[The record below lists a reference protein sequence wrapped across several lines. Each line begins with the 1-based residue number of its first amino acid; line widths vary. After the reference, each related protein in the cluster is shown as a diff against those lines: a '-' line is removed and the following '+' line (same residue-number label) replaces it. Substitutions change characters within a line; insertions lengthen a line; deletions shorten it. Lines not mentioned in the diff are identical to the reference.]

1 MQCVACGKTIP
12 DSMAFC
18 PYCGAAQ
25 TGGTSG
31 STSSST
37 DAGTGSSS
45 NSDHDSSSQTGGATS
60 SGSTPAPAPTP
71 APSSTPGAGTASGSS
86 AGGSAAASAPVA
98 PTQYESDKRLG
109 QIACVLSAVALV
121 LVIAGLQKAYI
132 GLGVIIAAYLL
143 INIFRK

>member
-25 TGGTSG
+25 TGGASG
-31 STSSST
+31 ATSSSA
-37 DAGTGSSS
+37 DSGTGSSS
-45 NSDHDSSSQTGGATS
+45 DSGSSSGASATTS
-60 SGSTPAPAPTP
+60 SGPAPTP
-71 APSSTPGAGTASGSS
+71 APSPTPCAGTTSGSS

-121 LVIAGLQKAYI
+121 LVIADLQKAYI

>member
-25 TGGTSG
+25 TGGASG
-31 STSSST
+31 STSSSA
-37 DAGTGSSS
+37 DSGRGSSS
-45 NSDHDSSSQTGGATS
+45 DSGSDSSSGASATTS
-60 SGSTPAPAPTP
+60 SGPAPTP
-71 APSSTPGAGTASGSS
+71 APSPMPGAGTTSGSS

>member
-25 TGGTSG
+25 TGGASG
-31 STSSST
+31 ATSSSA
-37 DAGTGSSS
+37 DSGTGSSS
-45 NSDHDSSSQTGGATS
+45 DSGSGSSSGASATAS
-60 SGSTPAPAPTP
+60 SSPAPTP
-71 APSSTPGAGTASGSS
+71 APSPTPGAGTTSGSS
-86 AGGSAAASAPVA
+86 ADGSAAASAPVA

>member
-25 TGGTSG
+25 TGGASG
-31 STSSST
+31 STSSSA
-37 DAGTGSSS
+37 DSGTGSSS
-45 NSDHDSSSQTGGATS
+45 DSGSDSSSGASATTS
-60 SGSTPAPAPTP
+60 SGPAPTP
-71 APSSTPGAGTASGSS
+71 APSPTPGAGTTSASS

-121 LVIAGLQKAYI
+121 LVIADLQKAYI
-132 GLGVIIAAYLL
+132 GLGVIVAAYLL

>member
-31 STSSST
+31 ATSSSA
-37 DAGTGSSS
+37 DSGTGSSS
-45 NSDHDSSSQTGGATS
+45 DSGSDSSSGASATTS
-60 SGSTPAPAPTP
+60 SGPAPTP
-71 APSSTPGAGTASGSS
+71 APSPTPGAGTASGSS

-121 LVIAGLQKAYI
+121 LIIAGLQKAYI

>member
-25 TGGTSG
+25 TGGASG
-31 STSSST
+31 STSSSA
-37 DAGTGSSS
+37 DSGTRSSS
-45 NSDHDSSSQTGGATS
+45 DSGSDSSSWASATTS
-60 SGSTPAPAPTP
+60 SGPAPTP
-71 APSSTPGAGTASGSS
+71 APSPTPGAGTTSGSS

-109 QIACVLSAVALV
+109 QIACGLSAVALV
-121 LVIAGLQKAYI
+121 LVIACLKNAYI
-132 GLGVIIAAYLL
+132 GLGVFIAAFLL

>member
-25 TGGTSG
+25 TGGASG
-31 STSSST
+31 STSSSA
-37 DAGTGSSS
+37 DSGTGSSS
-45 NSDHDSSSQTGGATS
+45 DSGSDSSSGASATAS
-60 SGSTPAPAPTP
+60 SGPAPTP
-71 APSSTPGAGTASGSS
+71 APSPTPSAGTTSGSS

>member
-1 MQCVACGKTIP
+1 MQRVACGLTIA
-12 DSMAFC
+12 DSMAFS

-25 TGGTSG
+25 TGGASG
-31 STSSST
+31 STSSSA
-37 DAGTGSSS
+37 DSGTGSSS
-45 NSDHDSSSQTGGATS
+45 DSGSDSSSGASATTS
-60 SGSTPAPAPTP
+60 SGPAPTP
-71 APSSTPGAGTASGSS
+71 APSPTPGAGTTSSSS

-109 QIACVLSAVALV
+109 QIACVLSAVALG

>member
-25 TGGTSG
+25 TGGASG

-37 DAGTGSSS
+37 DSGAGSSS
-45 NSDHDSSSQTGGATS
+45 NSGSDSSSRTGGATS
-60 SGSTPAPAPTP
+60 SGPAPDP
-71 APSSTPGAGTASGSS
+71 ASSSTPGAGTTSGPS
-86 AGGSAAASAPVA
+86 AGASAAASTPVA

-109 QIACVLSAVALV
+109 QICCALSAVALV
-121 LVIAGLQKAYI
+121 LAIAGLQDI
-132 GLGVIIAAYLL
+132 CTGLGAIVAAYLL

>member
-25 TGGTSG
+25 TGGASG
-31 STSSST
+31 STSSLADS
-37 DAGTGSSS
+37 GTGSSS
-45 NSDHDSSSQTGGATS
+45 DSGSDSSSGASATTS
-60 SGSTPAPAPTP
+60 AGPAPTP
-71 APSSTPGAGTASGSS
+71 APSPTPGAGTTSGSS

>member
-25 TGGTSG
+25 TGGAAG
-31 STSSST
+31 STSSSA
-37 DAGTGSSS
+37 DSGTGSSS
-45 NSDHDSSSQTGGATS
+45 DSGSDSSSGASATTS
-60 SGSTPAPAPTP
+60 SGPAPTP
-71 APSSTPGAGTASGSS
+71 APSPTPGAGTASGSS

>member
-25 TGGTSG
+25 TGGASG
-31 STSSST
+31 STSSSA
-37 DAGTGSSS
+37 DSGTGSSS
-45 NSDHDSSSQTGGATS
+45 DSSSGASATTS
-60 SGSTPAPAPTP
+60 SGPAPTP
-71 APSSTPGAGTASGSS
+71 APSPTPGAGTTSGSS

>member
-25 TGGTSG
+25 TGGASG
-31 STSSST
+31 STSSSA
-37 DAGTGSSS
+37 DSGRGSSS
-45 NSDHDSSSQTGGATS
+45 DSGSDSSSGASATTS
-60 SGSTPAPAPTP
+60 SGPAPTP
-71 APSSTPGAGTASGSS
+71 APSPTPGAGTTSGSS

-132 GLGVIIAAYLL
+132 GLGLIIAAYLL

>member
-25 TGGTSG
+25 TGGASG
-31 STSSST
+31 STSSSA
-37 DAGTGSSS
+37 DSGRGSSS
-45 NSDHDSSSQTGGATS
+45 DSGSDSSSGASATTS
-60 SGSTPAPAPTP
+60 SGPAPAP
-71 APSSTPGAGTASGSS
+71 APSPTPGAGTTSGSS

>member
-12 DSMAFC
+12 DSTAFC

-25 TGGTSG
+25 TGGASG
-31 STSSST
+31 ATSSSA
-37 DAGTGSSS
+37 DSGTGSSS
-45 NSDHDSSSQTGGATS
+45 DSGSGSSSGASATTS
-60 SGSTPAPAPTP
+60 SGPAPTP
-71 APSSTPGAGTASGSS
+71 APSPTPGAGTTSGSS

>member
-25 TGGTSG
+25 TGGASG
-31 STSSST
+31 STSSSA
-37 DAGTGSSS
+37 DSGTGSSS
-45 NSDHDSSSQTGGATS
+45 DSGSDSSSGASAATS
-60 SGSTPAPAPTP
+60 SGPAPTP
-71 APSSTPGAGTASGSS
+71 APSPTPGAGTASGSS
-86 AGGSAAASAPVA
+86 AGGSAAASAPIA

>member
-25 TGGTSG
+25 TGGASG

-37 DAGTGSSS
+37 DAGSGPSS
-45 NSDHDSSSQTGGATS
+45 NSGSDSSSQTGGATS
-60 SGSTPAPAPTP
+60 SGSTPTP
-71 APSSTPGAGTASGSS
+71 APSPTPGAGTASGSS

>member
-31 STSSST
+31 STSSSA
-37 DAGTGSSS
+37 DSGTGSSS
-45 NSDHDSSSQTGGATS
+45 DSGSDSSSGASATTS
-60 SGSTPAPAPTP
+60 SGPAPTP
-71 APSSTPGAGTASGSS
+71 APSPTPGAGTTSGSS

>member
-31 STSSST
+31 STSSSA
-37 DAGTGSSS
+37 DSGTGSSS
-45 NSDHDSSSQTGGATS
+45 DSGSDSSSGASAATS
-60 SGSTPAPAPTP
+60 SGPAPTP
-71 APSSTPGAGTASGSS
+71 APSPTPGAGTASGSS
-86 AGGSAAASAPVA
+86 AGGSAAASAPIA

-143 INIFRK
+143 VNIFRK

>member
-25 TGGTSG
+25 TGGASG
-31 STSSST
+31 ATSSSA
-37 DAGTGSSS
+37 DSGTGSSS
-45 NSDHDSSSQTGGATS
+45 DSGSSSGASATTS
-60 SGSTPAPAPTP
+60 SGPAPTP
-71 APSSTPGAGTASGSS
+71 APSPTPGAGTTSGSS
-86 AGGSAAASAPVA
+86 AGGSAAAFAPVA

-121 LVIAGLQKAYI
+121 LVIADLQKAYI

>member
-25 TGGTSG
+25 TGGASG
-31 STSSST
+31 STSSSA
-37 DAGTGSSS
+37 DSGTGSSS
-45 NSDHDSSSQTGGATS
+45 DSGSDSSSGASATTS
-60 SGSTPAPAPTP
+60 SGPAPTP
-71 APSSTPGAGTASGSS
+71 APSSTPGAGTTSGSS